1 MMDAGGRPAKKIVMK
16 HKTASITVAAVL
28 VIGGVAA
35 CGGGDD
41 GAAPAPTLTGVE
53 GVSPPPASPS
63 PTSSI
68 PRLAV
73 GQTIHIS
80 TSPAQVARPIPAG
93 AAEVTL
99 RDVEVTTIYRSKDNP
114 SSVQEADPGEQFV
127 IWTMKVT
134 NTGPDEFNLYP
145 LTVAQRWTSGGQ
157 VTGPDL
163 FLGIDDDL
171 GSEPDPRPGETVTGS
186 GGAVVPEGS
195 GVLEFADRQ
204 GVPMFEI
211 AVKR

>member
-1 MMDAGGRPAKKIVMK
+1 MMDAGQGGRPAKKIVMK
-16 HKTASITVAAVL
+16 QKTASIATVIAL
-28 VIGGVAA
+28 VAGGAAA

-41 GAAPAPTLTGVE
+41 GVAPAPTLTGME
-53 GVSPPPASPS
+53 GVSPPPTSPP
-63 PTSSI
+63 PTSST

-93 AAEVTL
+93 AADVTL
-99 RDVEVTTIYRSKDNP
+99 RDLDVTTIYRSKDNP
-114 SSVQEADPGEQFV
+114 ASAQKADPGEQFV

-145 LTVAQRWTSGGQ
+145 LTAAQRWTSDGQ

-171 GSEPDPRPGETVTGS
+171 GGEPDPRPGETVTGS

-195 GVLEFADRQ
+195 GVLEFADR
-204 GVPMFEI
+204 
-211 AVKR
+211 